1 MKLLSSTVYMGVFLA
16 AVAAPIGGA
25 GPFIG
30 SASAA
35 QTDEIDGAPSCV
47 QSHYGE
53 GSFFV
58 GVSGVLRM
66 NKKRI

>member
-25 GPFIG
+25 G

-35 QTDEIDGAPSCV
+35 QTNEIDGAPSCV
-47 QSHYGE
+47 QNLYGE

-58 GVSGVLRM
+58 DVSGVLRM